1 MPPNPFLGSK
11 KRYHLKLACL
21 TLRSV
26 FGFHG
31 SSIETIGLENHDENL
46 NIIFFSHFFSY
57 RVTLVIFMK
66 QGENITSQAS
76 HASKLHMSKIY
87 KQKVRRKKE
96 AKEVC
101 FSSPPSGLY
110 L

>member
-1 MPPNPFLGSK
+1 
-11 KRYHLKLACL
+11 
-21 TLRSV
+21 
-26 FGFHG
+26 
-31 SSIETIGLENHDENL
+31 
-46 NIIFFSHFFSY
+46 
-57 RVTLVIFMK
+57 MK